1 LQEKSFSRAAAAC
14 NADGKWFSH
23 AKEIQAQNYT
33 IYEFI
38 KVSVIDVLVVILFV
52 V

>member
-1 LQEKSFSRAAAAC
+1 LQKKCFARATAAR
-14 NADGKWFSH
+14 NADGEWFGH

-38 KVSVIDVLVVILFV
+38 KVSGIDVLMVILFV